1 LGSLQLRRLPR
12 YPYFAPEDLRYG
24 PQHSAVPRID
34 ISFCRPF
41 DAWNVLIS
49 DAPLAVP
56 MSASQRL
63 FGTNGVRF
71 VPGVTHDLDFV
82 IRLAEAVGTY
92 FGEGEVLQGQDGR
105 SSSPALANAAVSG
118 LMSSGRD
125 VAEAGVVPT
134 PALQYAVKAMG
145 LKGGVMIT
153 ASHNPPQYNGI
164 KVVGQDGVE
173 VPRLD
178 EQRIEKVFHDG
189 SQNKADWKSI
199 GVARPEPSVVR
210 AYNNGIV
217 SKVNP
222 KLIAERK
229 FTVVMDL
236 GNGAQCVAAPYMVE
250 GLGCKLITLNS
261 ILDGT
266 FPGRGPEPTPSTLG
280 ELSQAVKSVGADL
293 GVAYDGDGDRS
304 IFCDES
310 GRVLWGDQSG
320 CLIADYLMERN
331 PHSTVVTT
339 VSSTQAIEAI
349 AKKRGGKV
357 IRTRVGSVD
366 VSRAMLERRALLG
379 FEENGGFIYS
389 PHIAVRDG
397 GMTTALMLECL
408 AARGMAISKI
418 LAFAVPKYFQAKTKL
433 ETDRRKTAQVMK
445 TVERQVKGEIE
456 RIDGL
461 KIWTDEKS
469 WALVRPSGTEPI
481 IRIFTEAD
489 TQTKA
494 DALLKKFVR
503 VVKAAS
509 A

>member
-1 LGSLQLRRLPR
+1 
-12 YPYFAPEDLRYG
+12 
-24 PQHSAVPRID
+24 
-34 ISFCRPF
+34 
-41 DAWNVLIS
+41 
-49 DAPLAVP
+49 
-56 MSASQRL
+56 MSVSKQRL

-82 IRLAEAVGTY
+82 IRLAEAVGSY

-134 PALQYAVKAMG
+134 PALQYAVKTTG
-145 LKGGVMIT
+145 FKGGIMIT

-164 KVVGQDGVE
+164 KVVGPDGVE

-178 EQRIEKVFHDG
+178 EQRIEKIFFDG

-210 AYNNGIV
+210 TYIGGIM
-217 SKVNP
+217 SKANP
-222 KLIAERK
+222 RPIAERK

-236 GNGAQCVAAPYMVE
+236 GNGAQCAAAPYLVE

-261 ILDGT
+261 ILDGG

-280 ELSQAVKSVGADL
+280 DLSQAVRSVGADL

-304 IFCDES
+304 IFCDEG

-331 PHSTVVTT
+331 PDSTVVTT
-339 VSSTQAIEAI
+339 VGSTQAIEAV

-366 VSRAMLERRALLG
+366 VSRTMLERKALLG

-408 AARGMAISKI
+408 ASRGMSFSKA
-418 LAFAVPKYFQAKTKL
+418 LAFAVPRFFQAKTKL
-433 ETDRRKTAQVMK
+433 EIDRRRTDRVMK
-445 TVERQVKGEIE
+445 AVERQAKGEVE

-461 KIWTDEKS
+461 KVWTDERS
-469 WALVRPSGTEPI
+469 WVLVRPSGTEPI
-481 IRIFTEAD
+481 IRIFTESENQAN
-489 TQTKA
+489 A
-494 DALLKKFVR
+494 DALLKRFVR
-503 VVKAAS
+503 LVKAAS